1 MMSSRPPSWLR
12 DISSR
17 VDARLGEFLNS
28 ETIRW
33 KSLDADLALPL
44 DEINRLVNAGGKR
57 LRPAFCYLGFI
68 GVGGDENSAKL
79 VDAQAAL
86 ELLHASALLHDDVID
101 GSQTRR
107 GEPTSHARYTKTHKD
122 NSWASEARRFG
133 EGAAVL
139 IGDLAFVYADQLM
152 DIANNDVVKIWNEMR
167 VELNIGQYLDLL
179 GSAQRERRLVK
190 AERVSRYK
198 SGKYTIERPLHLG
211 ATLAASALTSQL
223 LPSLS
228 KYGLPL
234 GDAFQMRDDVLGA
247 FDFADTDKNLTGK
260 PVGDDLRE
268 GKPTP
273 LLAMAFERADSVQRK
288 VLDLVGSVDIS
299 DQDVSDIQEVIKQT
313 GALVALEAKISAL
326 TAEAIAGVKQAP
338 ITQSAKDSLIEL
350 AEYIS
355 QRTT

>member
-1 MMSSRPPSWLR
+1 MMSSHPPSWLR
-12 DISSR
+12 DIASR

-28 ETIRW
+28 ETTRW

-44 DEINRLVNAGGKR
+44 DEISRLVGAGGKR
-57 LRPAFCYLGFI
+57 LRPAFCFLGFI
-68 GVGGDENSAKL
+68 GAGGDENSAKL

-122 NSWASEARRFG
+122 NSWASDARRFG

-139 IGDLAFVYADQLM
+139 IGDLAFVYADQLI
-152 DIANNDVVKIWNEMR
+152 DVANNDVAKIWNEMR

-211 ATLAASALTSQL
+211 ATLAAPALISKL
-223 LPSLS
+223 LPALS

-247 FDFADTDKNLTGK
+247 FDFADSDKSLTGK

-273 LLAMAFERADSVQRK
+273 LLAMAFERADSAQRK

-299 DQDVSDIQEVIKQT
+299 DQDVSNIQDVIKQT

-338 ITQSAKDSLIEL
+338 ITQSARDSLIEL
-350 AEYIS
+350 AEFIS

>member
-1 MMSSRPPSWLR
+1 VS
-12 DISSR
+12 
-17 VDARLGEFLNS
+17 
-28 ETIRW
+28 
-33 KSLDADLALPL
+33 
-44 DEINRLVNAGGKR
+44 AGGKR
-57 LRPAFCYLGFI
+57 LRPAFCYLGFV
-68 GVGGDENSAKL
+68 GVGGDANSAKL
-79 VDAQAAL
+79 VDVQAAL

-101 GSQTRR
+101 GSLTRR
-107 GEPTSHARYTKTHKD
+107 SEPTSHTRYTKTHKD

-152 DIANNDVVKIWNEMR
+152 DIANNDVAKIWNEMR

-179 GSAQRERRLVK
+179 GSAQRERNLTK
-190 AERVSRYK
+190 AERVCRYK
-198 SGKYTIERPLHLG
+198 SAKYTVERPLQLG
-211 ATLAASALTSQL
+211 AVLAAPERSEELMLA
-223 LPSLS
+223 LS

-247 FDFADTDKNLTGK
+247 FDFADSDKSLTGK

-299 DQDVSDIQEVIKQT
+299 EQDVNDIQEVIKQT
-313 GALVALEAKISAL
+313 GALAALESKISAL
-326 TAEAIAGVKQAP
+326 TAEAIAGIKQAP
-338 ITQSAKDSLIEL
+338 ITQSARDSLIEL
-350 AEYIS
+350 AEFIS

>member
-1 MMSSRPPSWLR
+1 MSSHPPSWLK
-12 DISSR
+12 DIADR
-17 VDARLGEFLNS
+17 VDDRLVEFLDA

-33 KSLDADLALPL
+33 KLLDADLVLPL
-44 DEINRLVNAGGKR
+44 GEINRLVSAGGKR
-57 LRPAFCYLGFI
+57 LRPVFCYLGFV
-68 GVGGDENSAKL
+68 GAGGDANSTKL

-101 GSQTRR
+101 GSLTRR
-107 GEPTSHARYTKTHKD
+107 GEPTSHVRYTKSHED

-152 DIANNDVVKIWNEMR
+152 NVASNDVAKIWNEMR

-190 AERVSRYK
+190 AERVCRYK
-198 SGKYTIERPLHLG
+198 SGKYTVERPLHLG
-211 ATLAASALTSQL
+211 ATLAKPENVGEL
-223 LPSLS
+223 LPALS

-247 FDFADTDKNLTGK
+247 FDSLDNDKSSTGK
-260 PVGDDLRE
+260 PIGDDLRE

-273 LLAMAFERADSVQRK
+273 LLAMAYERANSAQKK
-288 VLDLVGSVDIS
+288 VLDLVGSVDLS
-299 DQDVSDIQEVIKQT
+299 DQDVSKIQDVIKQT
-313 GALVALEAKISAL
+313 GALVALEAKITAL
-326 TAEAIAGVKQAP
+326 TAEAIASIKQAP
-338 ITQSAKDSLIEL
+338 ITQSAIDSLIEL
-350 AEYIS
+350 AEFVS

>member
-1 MMSSRPPSWLR
+1 MVSSHPPIWLR
-12 DISSR
+12 DIASR
-17 VDARLGEFLNS
+17 VDSRLVEFLTA
-28 ETIRW
+28 EKVRW
-33 KSLDADLALPL
+33 KSLDNDLALPI
-44 DEINRLVNAGGKR
+44 DEINRLVGAGVKR

-68 GVGGDENSAKL
+68 GAGGDTNSAKL

-101 GSQTRR
+101 GSPTRR

-139 IGDLAFVYADQLM
+139 IGDLAFVYADQLV
-152 DIANNDVVKIWNEMR
+152 NVTNTDVAKIWNEMR

-211 ATLAASALTSQL
+211 ATLAETRIADQL
-223 LPSLS
+223 LPALS
-228 KYGLPL
+228 KYCLPL

-247 FDFADTDKNLTGK
+247 FDFADGDKSLTGK
-260 PVGDDLRE
+260 PIGDDLRE
-268 GKPTP
+268 AKPTP
-273 LLAMAFERADSVQRK
+273 LLAMAFDRADSAQRK
-288 VLDLVGSVDIS
+288 VLDLVGSVNMS
-299 DQDVSDIQEVIKQT
+299 DQDVSNIQEVIKQT
-313 GALVALEAKISAL
+313 GALAELESKISAL
-326 TAEAIAGVKQAP
+326 TAEAIAEIKQAP
-338 ITQSAKDSLIEL
+338 ITQSAIDSLIEL
-350 AEYIS
+350 AEFVS

>member
-1 MMSSRPPSWLR
+1 MMSSHPPSWLQ
-12 DISSR
+12 DIASR
-17 VDARLGEFLNS
+17 VDARLGEFLDS

-44 DEINRLVNAGGKR
+44 EEINRLVSAGGKR

-68 GVGGDENSAKL
+68 GAGGDENSAKL

-86 ELLHASALLHDDVID
+86 ELLHVSALLHDDVID

-152 DIANNDVVKIWNEMR
+152 DIANNDVAKIWNEMR

-179 GSAQRERRLVK
+179 GSAQRERNLTK
-190 AERVSRYK
+190 AERVCRYK
-198 SGKYTIERPLHLG
+198 SAKYTVERPLQLG
-211 ATLAASALTSQL
+211 AVLAAPERSEELMLA
-223 LPSLS
+223 LS

-247 FDFADTDKNLTGK
+247 FDFADSDKSLTGK

-299 DQDVSDIQEVIKQT
+299 EQDVSNIQEVIKQT

-326 TAEAIAGVKQAP
+326 TAEAIAGIKQAP
-338 ITQSAKDSLIEL
+338 ITQSARDSLIEL
-350 AEYIS
+350 AEFIS

>member
-68 GVGGDENSAKL
+68 GAGGDENSAKL

-86 ELLHASALLHDDVID
+86 EMLHASALLHDDVID

-107 GEPTSHARYTKTHKD
+107 GEPTSHARYTKTHRD

-152 DIANNDVVKIWNEMR
+152 DIANNDVAKIWNEMR
-167 VELNIGQYLDLL
+167 IEINIGQYLDLL

-211 ATLAASALTSQL
+211 ATLAASVLTSQL
-223 LPSLS
+223 LPALS

-247 FDFADTDKNLTGK
+247 FDFADSDKSLTGK